1 MPCARATLAV
11 AMFLFCLALS
21 IPAGDARQVSPVLE
35 KGSEVVRQQIS
46 GDWKRLKDGEVIVN
60 AVNEGTTR
68 YVAARIL
75 INDTPHHVWRVLT
88 NPFEF
93 EGRISP
99 RMKDVEILVDATTR
113 SVMKCKVEIFPPL
126 IPFITYTVESEYKP
140 YEQVLFKRVD
150 GTLKDFRGGWYLSSK
165 ENGASTEV
173 TYQMFVDPGMPV
185 PQWIIRKAMKAE
197 LPKTLV
203 ALRDRIQA
211 NDTANSAEPL
221 RSILAVGEIAP
232 LVQINP
238 PLTVSASSRHA
249 KARAKS
255 KPASKPR
262 QVSSLPPGEF

>member
-1 MPCARATLAV
+1 MPCARAMLAV
-11 AMFLFCLALS
+11 ATFLFCLANS
-21 IPAGDARQVSPVLE
+21 ISAGDARQVSPVLE
-35 KGSEVVRQQIS
+35 KGSEVVRQHTIS
-46 GDWKRLKDGEVIVN
+46 DWNRLKDGEVIVD

-68 YVAARIL
+68 YVVAKIL
-75 INDTPHHVWRVLT
+75 INDTPHNVWRVLT

-99 RMKDVEILVDATTR
+99 RMKDVEILVDATTH

-140 YEQVLFKRVD
+140 FEQVLFKRVD
-150 GTLKDFRGGWYLSSK
+150 GTLKDFRGGWYLSSR

-185 PQWIIRKAMKAE
+185 PQWIIRKAMRAE

-203 ALRDRIQA
+203 ALRERIQA

-232 LVQINP
+232 LVQVNP
-238 PLTVSASSRHA
+238 PLTVSASNRHA
-249 KARAKS
+249 KPLAKP
-255 KPASKPR
+255 KPLSKPR
-262 QVSSLPPGEF
+262 RVSSLPPGES